1 MSTGAVL
8 QALILL
14 LQLVEPEGTLDYQ
27 REDLWL
33 EGFFAEIVC
42 AQGDAFERIGAV
54 VLVVLIIAGF
64 VLMISTGVTGV
75 VRDIVIILLALESLL
90 LIGLTVF
97 LVIQVTL
104 LVRMVRDEVRP
115 LIKSAQETVNSARGT
130 TQFVGKHIVTPTAN
144 AAGNVAR
151 VSRMFQVLF
160 RGK

>member
-1 MSTGAVL
+1 MSDVIPSEIGQLPDETVSSSEAEKKSRRTMR
-8 QALILL
+8 LI
-14 LQLVEPEGTLDYQ
+14 G
-27 REDLWL
+27 
-33 EGFFAEIVC
+33 
-42 AQGDAFERIGAV
+42 IGAV